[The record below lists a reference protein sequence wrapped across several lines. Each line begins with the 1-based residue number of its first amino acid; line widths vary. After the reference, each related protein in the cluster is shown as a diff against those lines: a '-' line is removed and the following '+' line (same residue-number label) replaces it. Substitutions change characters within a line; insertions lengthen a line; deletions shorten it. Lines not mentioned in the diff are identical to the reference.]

1 METQR
6 DDSPNLLFLQSAE
19 SEVGGAGG
27 ERKGECIEIA
37 IQLFSFSSLSRLSPL
52 LLTLVH
58 PSNKAFHLV
67 LFIPAECESEWCLAW
82 IG

>member
-6 DDSPNLLFLQSAE
+6 DDSPNLLFLQSAKEAPE

-27 ERKGECIEIA
+27 ERKGECIEMA
-37 IQLFSFSSLSRLSPL
+37 IQLFSFSSLSL